1 MAKEADGTAV
11 KDRPDDTVALSE
23 LQAKLD
29 ESEARLT
36 ERDGEL
42 EHIKQIQSGS
52 DTKVAELQTVIDE
65 MRKAQMTDEDRDKA
79 ERKQIKDEIE
89 VLKTDLADERNDKA
103 ALTLL
108 TEAGLSP
115 ALLPLVKNAP
125 DIPDAIK
132 TLSDTQARAKGD
144 GAKEFTA
151 KNGRVVDDGEKT
163 PPITR
168 DRLMAASPQQV
179 LRWRQDPVKAAAID
193 RIARGE

>member
-11 KDRPDDTVALSE
+11 KDRPDDTVTLSE

-89 VLKTDLADERNDKA
+89 VLKTDLA
-103 ALTLL
+103 
-108 TEAGLSP
+108 
-115 ALLPLVKNAP
+115 
-125 DIPDAIK
+125 
-132 TLSDTQARAKGD
+132 
-144 GAKEFTA
+144 
-151 KNGRVVDDGEKT
+151 
-163 PPITR
+163 
-168 DRLMAASPQQV
+168 ASPQQV